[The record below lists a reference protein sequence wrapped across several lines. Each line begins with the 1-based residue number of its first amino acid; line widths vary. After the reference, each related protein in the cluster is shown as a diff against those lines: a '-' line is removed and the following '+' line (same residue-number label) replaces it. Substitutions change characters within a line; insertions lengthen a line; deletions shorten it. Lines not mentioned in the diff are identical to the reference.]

1 MSVDGDMA
9 YGKSKGRACVVGGR
23 YGLIAGREV
32 CFFRRLGRRRGRG
45 G

>member
-23 YGLIAGREV
+23 YGLIAGREAV
-32 CFFRRLGRRRGRG
+32 GKQPGKG
-45 G
+45 GITMRQ